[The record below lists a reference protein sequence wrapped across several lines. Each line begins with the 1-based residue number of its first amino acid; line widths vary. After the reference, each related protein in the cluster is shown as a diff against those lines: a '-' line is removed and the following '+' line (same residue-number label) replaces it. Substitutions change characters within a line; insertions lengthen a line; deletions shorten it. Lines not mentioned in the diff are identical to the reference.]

1 MSSDKTYQTNTVG
14 SIFRPISQCLEQ
26 TLQGRQGALGFPLDA
41 IRQALTLPLSG
52 VVRVV
57 VPPLE
62 ALPLPCSGSVKA
74 QAMRPLLPLSE
85 AREEAASLQANWC
98 TVSWPHA

>member
-1 MSSDKTYQTNTVG
+1 M
-14 SIFRPISQCLEQ
+14 
-26 TLQGRQGALGFPLDA
+26 
-41 IRQALTLPLSG
+41 RQALTLPLSG
-52 VVRVV
+52 LVRVV

-85 AREEAASLQANWC
+85 AREEAASLPAQCC
-98 TVSWPHA
+98 TVSWPESEM